1 MPMSHTPTDFFKVT
15 NQTAQHFGFTTV
27 DQLKKAPECK
37 ACDKKAPHTVTGTNK
52 RIDAQNGLLSS
63 AIATYC
69 DEKLHALER
78 PVLMYS
84 TEQVPRSGEA
94 AVTFHIFGVP
104 QSIAEA
110 ILIQVARSVLN
121 DLGYTDNTVRINS
134 LGCNESITRYSREL
148 TNFLR
153 KRIEH
158 ITPDARELMKEH
170 PLTALQH
177 LIDNEHE
184 VGLRSPNPL
193 EYLSDNSRKHFREII
208 EYLDMS
214 ETPYEIDPK
223 MLGHHECYSDAIFSL
238 DVPTEDETA
247 SPVTVRGGRFDEF
260 VSRNTDIKIPAA
272 GVVITLKNSKAPAR
286 FPRQKNTVPSVYVV
300 QLGFGPK
307 VRSLLLI
314 DQLRQSGIP
323 VFHDLASDSLSAQLR
338 DAEARGV
345 KYVVIVG
352 QKEFVE
358 DTVILRDMA
367 VRTQEYVPQSD
378 LMKKLK
384 RRNGVV
390 TI

>member
-1 MPMSHTPTDFFKVT
+1 MRMSHTPTDFFKIANT
-15 NQTAQHFGFTTV
+15 TADHFGFMTV

-37 ACDKKAPHTVTGTNK
+37 ECDKKAPHTVTGTNK

-63 AIATYC
+63 GIATFC
-69 DEKLHALER
+69 DEKLHAIER
-78 PVLMYS
+78 PVLLYDVQ
-84 TEQVPRSGEA
+84 QVPRSGEA

-110 ILIQVARSVLN
+110 ILIQTSRSILN
-121 DLGYTDNTVRINS
+121 DLGYEDHTVRINS
-134 LGCNESITRYSREL
+134 LGCNESITRYTREL

-153 KRIEH
+153 KRLDH

-170 PLTALQH
+170 PLLALQH
-177 LIDNEHE
+177 LIDTDHE
-184 VGLRSPNPL
+184 VGQRSPNPL

-223 MLGHHECYSDAIFSL
+223 MLGHHECYSDALFNL
-238 DVPTEDETA
+238 DVATDEEEA
-247 SPVTVRGGRFDEF
+247 PVTVQGGRFDEF
-260 VSRNTDIKIPAA
+260 VSRNTDLGTPAA

-286 FPRQKNTVPSVYVV
+286 FPRHKSIEPSVYVV

-314 DQLRQSGIP
+314 DQLRRSGIP
-323 VFHDLASDSLSAQLR
+323 VFHDLASDSLSNQLR
-338 DAEARGV
+338 EAESRDV
-345 KYVVIVG
+345 KYVIIVG

-358 DTVILRDMA
+358 DTVILRDMS
-367 VRTQEYVPQSD
+367 VRTQEYIPQSD

-384 RRNGVV
+384 RRSGVV
-390 TI
+390 TM